1 MEETNILGEN
11 PTPIRH
17 MGEEVLRAP
26 LRTGAHVNFHTQ
38 SFAPSGARTIKYPR
52 RPASDLCG
60 RFSAC
65 GRGSAHCRGW
75 QLDIPCGSGAESIDL
90 AANLS
95 TSPCITCADLIG
107 SGTDR
112 AGYSYGRRSYALAR
126 PDELGTS
133 WSCSSPSMVTEVR
146 TSEAGEFTAVVPT
159 LMPSPSKFRTS

>member
-1 MEETNILGEN
+1 
-11 PTPIRH
+11 

-26 LRTGAHVNFHTQ
+26 LRRGAHVNIGAQ
-38 SFAPSGARTIKYPR
+38 IFAPSGARTIKYR
-52 RPASDLCG
+52 RSPASHLQF
-60 RFSAC
+60 RYSAC
-65 GRGSAHCRGW
+65 GRGCACCCGW
-75 QLDIPCGSGAESIDL
+75 LLDIPCGSGAESIDL

-95 TSPCITCADLIG
+95 TSPCIRCVDLIG

-146 TSEAGEFTAVVPT
+146 TSEAGELAAVVPT